1 MVRWS
6 FLSNWLISINTDS
19 LHKHKS
25 DTMRYFLVALLFFS
39 QVLKAQ
45 QPTPLYRPDS
55 LRTADI
61 REKLITLAMQNPVY
75 EMADHASLAAS
86 YQINIAKSA
95 YLGLFS
101 AQANV
106 NEFTISQHK
115 DASGA
120 VIPNYY
126 PIYNFGV
133 NIPFDIF
140 TRTSNNVKIAKENF
154 YMTTAAKNQKFR
166 EIKADVLTKY
176 ENYLLARQLVE
187 LQSRITQSEYA
198 TLKRAESDF
207 AENLIKLDD
216 VEKAQKS
223 YISEQV
229 RSLTLQRDLNLSKI
243 EIEKVIGVKIE
254 QVEKGVK

>member
-1 MVRWS
+1 
-6 FLSNWLISINTDS
+6 
-19 LHKHKS
+19 
-25 DTMRYFLVALLFFS
+25 MRYFLISFLLFS

-55 LRTADI
+55 LRKSDI
-61 REKLITLAMQNPVY
+61 REKLVSLAMQNPTY
-75 EMADHASLAAS
+75 EMVDHASLAAS
-86 YQINIAKSA
+86 YQIKIAKSA

-106 NEFTISQHK
+106 NEFTISKKK
-115 DASGA
+115 DVNGV

-126 PIYNFGV
+126 PIYNLGL

-140 TRTSNNVKIAKENF
+140 TRTTNNVKIAKENY
-154 YMTTAAKNQKFR
+154 YMTTAAKNEKFR

-187 LQSRITQSEYA
+187 LQSRITQAEYA

-216 VEKAQKS
+216 VERAQKS
-223 YISEQV
+223 YINEQV
-229 RSLTLQRDLNLSKI
+229 KSLILQKDLNLSKI

-254 QVEKGVK
+254 DVERGMK

>member
-1 MVRWS
+1 MRFS
-6 FLSNWLISINTDS
+6 LISI
-19 LHKHKS
+19 
-25 DTMRYFLVALLFFS
+25 LFFS
-39 QVLKAQ
+39 QIVNAQ
-45 QPTPLYRPDS
+45 KPAPLYRPDS
-55 LRTADI
+55 LRNVDI
-61 REKLITLAMQNPVY
+61 REKLVTLAIQNPMY
-75 EMADHASLAAS
+75 EMVDHASQAAS
-86 YQINIAKSA
+86 YQIKIAKSA

-106 NEFTISQHK
+106 NEFTISQRK
-115 DASGA
+115 DANGV

-126 PIYNFGV
+126 PLYNFSL

-140 TRTSNNVKIAKENF
+140 TRTSNNVKIAKENY
-154 YMTTAAKNQKFR
+154 YMTTAAKNEKFR

-223 YISEQV
+223 YITEQV
-229 RSLTLQRDLNLSKI
+229 KSLTLQKDLNLSKI
-243 EIEKVIGVKIE
+243 EIEKVIGIKIE
-254 QVEKGVK
+254 DVERGMK

>member
-1 MVRWS
+1 
-6 FLSNWLISINTDS
+6 
-19 LHKHKS
+19 
-25 DTMRYFLVALLFFS
+25 MRYFLISILLFS
-39 QVLKAQ
+39 QVLEAQ
-45 QPTPLYRPDS
+45 QTVPLYRPDS
-55 LRTADI
+55 LRKFDI
-61 REKLITLAMQNPVY
+61 REKLVNLAMQNPIY
-75 EMADHASLAAS
+75 EMADHASQAAS
-86 YQINIAKSA
+86 YQIKIAKSA

-115 DASGA
+115 DANGA

-140 TRTSNNVKIAKENF
+140 TRTTNNVKIAKENY

-187 LQSRITQSEYA
+187 LQSRITQGEYA

-207 AENLIKLDD
+207 GENLIKLDD

-223 YISEQV
+223 YINEQV
-229 RSLTLQRDLNLSKI
+229 KSLTLQKDLNLSKI

-254 QVEKGVK
+254 DVERGIK

>member
-1 MVRWS
+1 
-6 FLSNWLISINTDS
+6 
-19 LHKHKS
+19 
-25 DTMRYFLVALLFFS
+25 MRYFLIFLLLFS
-39 QVLKAQ
+39 QILKAQ
-45 QPTPLYRPDS
+45 QPIPLYRPDS
-55 LRTADI
+55 LRKSDI
-61 REKLITLAMQNPVY
+61 REKLVSLAMQNPAY
-75 EMADHASLAAS
+75 EIADHASQAAS

-115 DASGA
+115 DANGA

-140 TRTSNNVKIAKENF
+140 TRTANNVKIAKENY
-154 YMTTAAKNQKFR
+154 YMTTAAKNQKYR

-187 LQSRITQSEYA
+187 LQSHITQGEYA

-223 YISEQV
+223 YINEQV
-229 RSLTLQRDLNLSKI
+229 KSLTLQKDLNLSKI

-254 QVEKGVK
+254 DVERGVQ